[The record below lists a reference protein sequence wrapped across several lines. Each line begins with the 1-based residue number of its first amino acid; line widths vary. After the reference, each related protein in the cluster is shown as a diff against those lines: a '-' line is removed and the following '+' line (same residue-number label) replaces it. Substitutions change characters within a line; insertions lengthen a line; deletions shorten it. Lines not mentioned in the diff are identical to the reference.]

1 MPLEETE
8 TMAAKKK
15 KSTTKKDA
23 CYRKVSRAMP
33 KNSAYRSG
41 HMVRCRKVGA
51 KNYNIGGKKSGSKKK

>member
-1 MPLEETE
+1 
-8 TMAAKKK
+8 MAAKKK
-15 KSTTKKDA
+15 KTTTKKDA

-33 KNSAYRSG
+33 QNSAYRSG